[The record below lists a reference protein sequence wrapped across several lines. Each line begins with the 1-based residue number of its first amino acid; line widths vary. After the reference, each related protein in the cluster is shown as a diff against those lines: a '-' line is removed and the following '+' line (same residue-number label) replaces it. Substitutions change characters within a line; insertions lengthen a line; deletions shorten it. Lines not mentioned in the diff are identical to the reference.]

1 MDREKMKAIVSKKT
15 GEVLLFCE
23 QSEIDLLKN
32 IKDILI
38 MDAVPCKC
46 GHGWL
51 VKRKRE
57 KDENY

>member
-1 MDREKMKAIVSKKT
+1 MKAIVSKIT

-23 QSEIDLLKN
+23 QSEVDLLKN
-32 IKDILI
+32 IKDILV

>member
-1 MDREKMKAIVSKKT
+1 MKAIVSKKS

-23 QSEIDLLKN
+23 AQEIDLLKN

-38 MDAVPCKC
+38 MDAKACPC

-51 VKRKRE
+51 VKRKR
-57 KDENY
+57 DYEND

>member
-1 MDREKMKAIVSKKT
+1 MKAIVSKKT

-23 QSEIDLLKN
+23 AQEIDLLKN

-38 MDAVPCKC
+38 MDAKACPC